1 MKIVLKGFLI
11 FILVVVF
18 LVVAVFAVVLF
29 RLPTTIRSE
38 ERHLEVLEKR
48 LRKYYIESDQFDGKY
63 TDLEV
68 YPIYNENEELTDIL
82 VELEPY
88 GFVIVN
94 LIDIDSLY
102 HSFYAVNWEQ
112 ELIDAAEPWS
122 RYRLALDGGSPT
134 PYNGITWL
142 RQSVGVIEYQPQD
155 NMCFEVDENR
165 ELVSFNVS
173 PYKAYG
179 TLEEK
184 LYLVSGFIPAVKRG
198 ERFFN
203 LISLE
208 EFDVIETVYAEDG
221 SSIVQDGSYR
231 MWKNQSHFITK
242 PFHGSTMYYYTIR

>member
-1 MKIVLKGFLI
+1 MKKVLKGFLI
-11 FILVVVF
+11 FILVIVLLVGVF
-18 LVVAVFAVVLF
+18 LAIDFF
-29 RLPTTIRSE
+29 EIPSTIRSE
-38 ERHLEVLEKR
+38 KRHLEVLEKR

-68 YPIYNENEELTDIL
+68 YPIYNENEELSNIL

-88 GFVIVN
+88 GFVIVK
-94 LIDIDSLY
+94 LINVVSIY
-102 HSFYAVNWEQ
+102 PSFYAVNDEQ
-112 ELIDAAEPWS
+112 DLIDAAEPWS
-122 RYRLALDGGSPT
+122 RYRLALDGGTPP

-155 NMCFEVDENR
+155 NMCFEVDENG
-165 ELVSFNVS
+165 ELVSFKVS

-179 TLEEK
+179 TIDEK

-208 EFDVIETVYAEDG
+208 EFDVVETVYGEDG
-221 SSIVQDGSYR
+221 SYIVQDGSYY
-231 MWKNQSHFITK
+231 MSQNQAYIITK
-242 PFHGSTMYYYTIR
+242 PFHGSTEYYYTIR